1 MKNFLNNFNKK
12 EFKIKIFYIILG
24 LTFIQLVINIASLIK
39 DNFSILIIVFGVI
52 VVVSIIKKN

>member
-12 EFKIKIFYIILG
+12 DFKLKVFYIILG

-39 DNFSILIIVFGVI
+39 DNFSILIIVCGVI
-52 VVVSIIKKN
+52 IIVGIIKKN